1 MVSPFP
7 VRVPVVLERH
17 RTGAVDDLGNPE
29 NAWSEPETVNIIGVE
44 PATSSEPLTTGPN
57 RIVVDAQAHVPV
69 SLDLKPKDR
78 ITVAGHRF
86 EVVGFPGR
94 ADLGP
99 WVDWPVATVGLK
111 AVEG

>member
-7 VRVPVVLERH
+7 ARVPVVLERH
-17 RTGAVDDLGNPE
+17 RAGAADDLGNPVDE
-29 NAWSEPETVNIIGVE
+29 WEPPKDARVIGVE
-44 PATSSEPLTTGPN
+44 PAISSQPLTTGPN
-57 RIVVDAQAHVPV
+57 RVVVDAQAHVPTA
-69 SLDLKPKDR
+69 LDLKPKDR

-99 WVDWPVATVGLK
+99 WADWPVATVALK